1 MDSEKIIIEFKD
13 LSKVYQMGEE
23 NIVKALDHINCCN
36 LYSHYLA
43 VAK

>member
-1 MDSEKIIIEFKD
+1 MASNKIIIEFKD
-13 LSKVYQMGEE
+13 LSKIYQMGAE

-36 LYSHYLA
+36 FHSRYLA